1 MGRAFESLRN
11 HDEQRHKPQ
20 AAYPKGGMS
29 TINFKSVFKI
39 IGLILIISA
48 SSFLL
53 CIPVALT
60 YSEPVKPFLLAF
72 IAAMVPGVILYFPAQ
87 SSLYHK
93 VTPRE
98 GYMSVTLGWIA
109 LVVSG
114 TLPYIFSGEI
124 NGFVNILFE
133 SVSGYTTTGASILKD
148 IEIMPR
154 SVLFWRS
161 LTHWIGGIG
170 IILLVIIIL
179 PSLKVGGYS
188 LFSMESSLKEKILP
202 RTKSIARTILL
213 IYLGLTVTEILL
225 LTIGGMDLF
234 DSICHSFGTIATG
247 GFSTQNTSISGY
259 SNYIQYVIAVFM
271 FLAATS
277 YVVFYFIIKR
287 VFTKVNSNEEFWFYI
302 FFTTAAVASVT
313 LMLYIG
319 SERSFEESF
328 RHSLFQVI
336 STISTTGYATNDYTL
351 WPAAAYVFIFLLIF
365 AGGSTGSTT
374 GGIKM
379 ARHLISMKNLRNVTV
394 RLLHPNAI
402 MPVKLNGQPIPDN
415 INSLMTVFIQ
425 LYIVIFIAG
434 TIILLITGIPP
445 DEAAG
450 ASAASL
456 SCVGPGLGA
465 SGNMG
470 NFAHFN
476 GTAKITMVLLMII
489 GRLEI
494 FTIAALFTRAFWRN

>member
-1 MGRAFESLRN
+1 
-11 HDEQRHKPQ
+11 
-20 AAYPKGGMS
+20 MS
-29 TINFKSVFKI
+29 TINLKSVLKI

-48 SSFLL
+48 FSFLL
-53 CIPVALT
+53 CIPVALA
-60 YSEPVKPFLLAF
+60 YSEPVAPFLLAF
-72 IAAMVPGVILYFPAQ
+72 ITSLVPGALLYFPAQ
-87 SSLYHK
+87 STLYHK

-98 GYMSVTLGWIA
+98 GYLSVTLGWIA
-109 LVVSG
+109 LVLSG
-114 TLPYIFSGEI
+114 TLPYIFTGEME
-124 NGFVNILFE
+124 GFVNILFE
-133 SVSGYTTTGASILKD
+133 SVSGYTTTGASTLTDVESMSRAI
-148 IEIMPR
+148 
-154 SVLFWRS
+154 VFWRS

-202 RTKSIARTILL
+202 RTKSIARTILM
-213 IYLGLTVTEILL
+213 IYLGLTVAEIILL
-225 LTIGGMDLF
+225 TVGGMELF

-259 SNYIQYVIAVFM
+259 SDYIQYIISLFM

-277 YVVFYFIIKR
+277 YVVFYFIIR
-287 VFTKVNSNEEFWFYI
+287 RAFTKVRANEEYWFYI
-302 FFTTAAVASVT
+302 FFTTAAVVTVT
-313 LMLYIG
+313 LILYMG
-319 SERSFEESF
+319 SERQFEEAF

-336 STISTTGYATNDYTL
+336 STISTTGYATSDYTL
-351 WPAAAYVFIFLLIF
+351 WPSAAYVFIFLLIF

-379 ARHLISMKNLRNVTV
+379 ARHLISLRNLRNVTV
-394 RLLHPNAI
+394 RLQHPNAI
-402 MPVKLNGQPIPDN
+402 TPVKLNGQLIPDN
-415 INSLMTVFIQ
+415 INNLMTVFIQ
-425 LYIVIFIAG
+425 LYVVIFIAG
-434 TIILLITGIPP
+434 MMVLLITGIPA

-476 GTAKITMVLLMII
+476 GAAKVTMVILMII

-494 FTIAALFTRAFWRN
+494 FTIIALFTRSFWRS

>member
-1 MGRAFESLRN
+1 
-11 HDEQRHKPQ
+11 
-20 AAYPKGGMS
+20 MS
-29 TINFKSVFKI
+29 TINFKSVHKI

-60 YSEPVKPFLLAF
+60 YSEPVTPFLLAF
-72 IAAMVPGVILYFPAQ
+72 ITAMVPGAILYFTSQ

-93 VTPRE
+93 VTHRE
-98 GYMSVTLGWIA
+98 GYLSVTLGWVA
-109 LVVSG
+109 LVLSG

-124 NGFVNILFE
+124 KGFVNILFE
-133 SVSGYTTTGASILKD
+133 SVSGYTTTGASTLTD
-148 IEIMPR
+148 IEIMSK

-179 PSLKVGGYS
+179 PSLKVGGYN
-188 LFSMESSLKEKILP
+188 LFSMESSIKEKILP
-202 RTKSIARTILL
+202 RTKSIARAILM
-213 IYLGLTVTEILL
+213 IYLGLTVAEIILL
-225 LTIGGMDLF
+225 TVGGMDLF

-247 GFSTQNTSISGY
+247 GFSTKNNSIAGY
-259 SNYIQYVIAVFM
+259 SDYIQYVISLFM

-277 YVVFYFIIKR
+277 YVVFYFLIKR
-287 VFTKVNSNEEFWFYI
+287 VYTKVRSNEEFWFYI
-302 FFTTAAVASVT
+302 FFSTAAVVSVT

-336 STISTTGYATNDYTL
+336 STITTTGYATSDYTL
-351 WPAAAYVFIFLLIF
+351 WPAAAYVLIFLLIF
-365 AGGSTGSTT
+365 VGGSTGSTT

-379 ARHLISMKNLRNVTV
+379 ARHLISLKNLRNVTV
-394 RLLHPNAI
+394 RLQHPNAI
-402 MPVKLNGQPIPDN
+402 MPVKLNGRLIPDN

-425 LYIVIFIAG
+425 LYVVIFIAG
-434 TIILLITGIPP
+434 MMILLITGIPP

-465 SGNMG
+465 SGNLG

-476 GTAKITMVLLMII
+476 GTAKVTMVLLMII

-494 FTIAALFTRAFWRN
+494 FTIVALFTRAFWRN

>member
-1 MGRAFESLRN
+1 
-11 HDEQRHKPQ
+11 
-20 AAYPKGGMS
+20 MS
-29 TINFKSVFKI
+29 TMNYKSVMKI

-53 CIPVALT
+53 CIPVALSF
-60 YSEPVKPFLLAF
+60 SEPVAPFLMAF
-72 IAAMVPGVILYFPAQ
+72 VAALVPGALLYFPAQ
-87 SSLYHK
+87 SSLYQKITH
-93 VTPRE
+93 RE
-98 GYMSVTLGWIA
+98 GYLSVTLGWIA
-109 LVVSG
+109 LVLSG

-124 NGFVNILFE
+124 KGFANTVFE
-133 SVSGYTTTGASILKD
+133 SVSGYTTTGGSILTD
-148 IEIMPR
+148 VEIISK

-179 PSLKVGGYS
+179 PSLKVGGYH
-188 LFSMESSLKEKILP
+188 LFSMESSIKEKILP
-202 RTKSIARTILL
+202 RTKSIARVILL
-213 IYLGLTVTEILL
+213 IYMGLTVAEILL
-225 LTIGGMDLF
+225 LTAGGMDLF

-247 GFSTQNTSISGY
+247 GFSTKNTSIAGY
-259 SNYIQYVIAVFM
+259 SDYIQYIISFFM

-287 VFTKVNSNEEFWFYI
+287 AYTKVRSNEEFWFYI
-302 FFTTAAVASVT
+302 FFTTAAVVSVT
-313 LMLYIG
+313 LILYMG
-319 SERSFEESF
+319 SQRSFEESF
-328 RHSLFQVI
+328 RHSLFQVV
-336 STISTTGYATNDYTL
+336 STITTTGYATSDYTA
-351 WPAAAYVFIFLLIF
+351 WPAAGYVLIFILIF

-379 ARHLISMKNLRNVTV
+379 ARHLISLKNLHNVTV
-394 RLLHPNAI
+394 RLQHPNAI
-402 MPVKLNGQPIPDN
+402 MPVKLNGQMIPDN

-425 LYIVIFIAG
+425 LYIVIFVAG
-434 TIILLITGIPP
+434 MMILLITGIPA

-456 SCVGPGLGA
+456 ACVGPGLGA
-465 SGNMG
+465 SGNAG

-476 GTAKITMVLLMII
+476 GAAKITMVLLMII

-494 FTIAALFTRAFWRN
+494 FTIVALFTRAFWRK

>member
-1 MGRAFESLRN
+1 
-11 HDEQRHKPQ
+11 
-20 AAYPKGGMS
+20 MS
-29 TINFKSVFKI
+29 TMNYKSVMKI

-53 CIPVALT
+53 CIPVALSF
-60 YSEPVKPFLLAF
+60 SEPVAPFLMAF
-72 IAAMVPGVILYFPAQ
+72 VAALVPGALLYFPAQ
-87 SSLYHK
+87 SSLYQKITH
-93 VTPRE
+93 RE
-98 GYMSVTLGWIA
+98 GYLSVTLGWIA
-109 LVVSG
+109 LVLSG
-114 TLPYIFSGEI
+114 TLPYIISGEI
-124 NGFVNILFE
+124 KGFANVVFE
-133 SVSGYTTTGASILKD
+133 SVSGYTTTGGSILTD
-148 IEIMPR
+148 VEIISK

-179 PSLKVGGYS
+179 PSLKVGGYH
-188 LFSMESSLKEKILP
+188 LFSMESSIKEKILP
-202 RTKSIARTILL
+202 RTKSIARVILL
-213 IYLGLTVTEILL
+213 IYLGLTVAEILL
-225 LTIGGMDLF
+225 LTAGGMDLF

-247 GFSTQNTSISGY
+247 GFSTKNTSIAGY
-259 SNYIQYVIAVFM
+259 SDYIQYIISFFM

-287 VFTKVNSNEEFWFYI
+287 AYTKVRSNEEFWFYI
-302 FFTTAAVASVT
+302 FFTTAAVVSVT
-313 LMLYIG
+313 LILYMG
-319 SERSFEESF
+319 SQRSFEESF
-328 RHSLFQVI
+328 RHSLFQVV
-336 STISTTGYATNDYTL
+336 STITTTGYATSDYTA
-351 WPAAAYVFIFLLIF
+351 WPAAGYVLIFILIF

-379 ARHLISMKNLRNVTV
+379 ARHLISLKNLRNVTV
-394 RLLHPNAI
+394 RLQHPNAI
-402 MPVKLNGQPIPDN
+402 MPVKLNGQMIPDN

-425 LYIVIFIAG
+425 LYIVIFVAG
-434 TIILLITGIPP
+434 MMILLITGIPA

-456 SCVGPGLGA
+456 ACVGPGLGA

-476 GTAKITMVLLMII
+476 GAAKITMVLLMII

-494 FTIAALFTRAFWRN
+494 FTIVALFTRAFWRK